1 MKGASAIVQSLKD
14 WMTRRREPATDDIET
29 PESEVVRACGRPIP
43 MDGNEFDARREFSA
57 QPDRWP
63 LGPGHENFS

>member
-1 MKGASAIVQSLKD
+1 
-14 WMTRRREPATDDIET
+14 
-29 PESEVVRACGRPIP
+29 